1 MTPTERKAAERQRRR
16 DAGLVPIEVWVPLS
30 HKRELVAAI
39 AALIKPP
46 APADHAPTAPG
57 PNDGGT
63 PQP

>member
-1 MTPTERKAAERQRRR
+1 MTPNERKAAERQRRR
-16 DAGLVPIEVWVPLS
+16 DAGLVPIEVWVPAS
-30 HKRELVAAI
+30 RKAELVAAI

-57 PNDGGT
+57 QNDDQT